1 MKRDSFF
8 NDTFSKIYVF
18 NPVFM
23 RYYLIYKIKE
33 TVVQNKAL
41 ASRGKK

>member
-23 RYYLIYKIKE
+23 RYYLIYKTKE
-33 TVVQNKAL
+33 TAVHDEAL
-41 ASRGKK
+41 VSKG